1 MLGVRVIHKWVVR
14 VRWLGFLPKVSSS
27 CELTAMCMHLNS
39 SLLRLT
45 FAAIERAVLFCSLVG
60 EVAGRGLRGRSRHQA
75 PGGYPFPPHLPQ
87 APGFNWVQQ
96 TPPCAL
102 YQPPEP
108 APLPSTSSS
117 SSYYSIPPFSLVVNL
132 PLVSLRLVV
141 SLQIKQAWPLAAS
154 STSLGEV
161 YSLYA
166 AVLRR
171 LLQGG
176 SASRRTLRSRSCS
189 CSSQHR
195 RETDK

>member
-1 MLGVRVIHKWVVR
+1 
-14 VRWLGFLPKVSSS
+14 
-27 CELTAMCMHLNS
+27 MHLNS
-39 SLLRLT
+39 SLLA
-45 FAAIERAVLFCSLVG
+45 FAAIERAVLFCSRVGRRLLPRPRTAG
-60 EVAGRGLRGRSRHQA
+60 EVQA
-75 PGGYPFPPHLPQ
+75 PGGYPLPPHLPQ

-176 SASRRTLRSRSCS
+176 SAGRRTLRSRSCS

-195 RETDK
+195 RETDT